1 MRLLLRS
8 SSRRTFIFMGAA
20 AGLALA
26 IPAPI
31 EIFQLP
37 DIPKAVGG
45 VGGFSLAEANRILKE
60 IYLPVVTKQLE
71 NQTLLLKYMEKEE
84 PECSYCGA
92 ALLNNQT
99 DCPKCGGTTRRK
111 DFLGPDR
118 VRQGRRVLQEDGPG
132 GQVISRRGFF
142 GALAAVAV
150 GSRMA
155 PAASLPP
162 ATYPEW
168 VGAGLTYNGL
178 PIVADRECLS
188 SRVFFTKDF
197 DWMGECESSLLATR
211 PSKARPGAPI
221 SSPPTSPA
229 IP

>member
-1 MRLLLRS
+1 MALWLPKWLRS
-8 SSRRTFIFMGAA
+8 ADEEGPPEDSSRRTFIFMGAA

-37 DIPKAVGG
+37 DIPKAAGG

-111 DFLGPDR
+111 DFLVPTEFAKDAAFFKKM
-118 VRQGRRVLQEDGPG
+118 VREG
-132 GQVISRRGFF
+132 
-142 GALAAVAV
+142 
-150 GSRMA
+150 
-155 PAASLPP
+155 
-162 ATYPEW
+162 
-168 VGAGLTYNGL
+168 
-178 PIVADRECLS
+178 
-188 SRVFFTKDF
+188 K
-197 DWMGECESSLLATR
+197 
-211 PSKARPGAPI
+211 
-221 SSPPTSPA
+221 
-229 IP
+229 